1 MKDITCRICGLQF
14 QGHTINM
21 LCSDEC
27 RIAARKQVTK
37 RHLSK
42 KQKQQQ
48 QTSVCQE
55 CQQEFV
61 LKKAATIYCSDLCRS
76 KQRQKA
82 IKSRTARFR
91 KCMKC
96 GVDVPTKPGYPV
108 CADCKIDKRDRVKE
122 KQKEERRRFR
132 KYGISEEHYHEMI
145 QAQNQKCAICNT
157 DKPTL
162 KGWQIDHCHSTGKV
176 RGILCHH
183 CNTAIGQFKD
193 NIDHLLNAIDYL
205 RKHSL

>member
-27 RIAARKQVTK
+27 RIIARKQVSK
-37 RHLSK
+37 RHSSK
-42 KQKQQQ
+42 KQKPAKQKKH
-48 QTSVCQE
+48 CLE
-55 CQQEFV
+55 CNQEFV
-61 LKKAATIYCSDLCRS
+61 LKKSDAVYCSDLCRA
-76 KQRQKA
+76 KQNQKVRA
-82 IKSRTARFR
+82 DRTARFR

-96 GVDVPTKPGYPV
+96 GVSVPSKPGYPV
-108 CADCKIDKRDRVKE
+108 CADCKIDKRDPVKE
-122 KQKEERRRFR
+122 RRKEELRKFR
-132 KYGISEEHYHEMI
+132 KYGISEEQYYEMI
-145 QAQNQKCAICNT
+145 RSQGSKCAICST
-157 DKPTL
+157 DEPTS

-193 NIDHLLNAIDYL
+193 NVEHLLSAVEYL